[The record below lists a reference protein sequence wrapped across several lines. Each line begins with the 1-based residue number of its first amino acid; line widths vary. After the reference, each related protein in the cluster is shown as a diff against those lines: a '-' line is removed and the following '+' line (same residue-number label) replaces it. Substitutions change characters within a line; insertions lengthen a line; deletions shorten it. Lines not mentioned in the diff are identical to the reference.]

1 MIDHDTIE
9 LIEKAVE
16 TLKQGGIILAPTDT
30 VWGLM
35 CDFSNEEAVAS
46 IYAIKKS
53 RLKPLAI
60 LVDSLESIEKLD
72 VEMSL
77 NARTIAEAYWPGP
90 LTLIFKSG
98 HEGIK
103 HIAGEHNSI
112 GVRIPDNE
120 ELREMIKWFGSPVA
134 ATSANISGQG
144 QPHNFEDIPDEITTS
159 ADLICRFP
167 AETKGMAS
175 TVVDCTGEVF
185 KIIREGEISMD
196 KLQQAVSKS

>member
-35 CDFSNEEAVAS
+35 CDFANEEAVSS

-53 RLKPLAI
+53 PLKPLAI
-60 LVDSLESIEKLD
+60 LADSIDMVDTLK
-72 VEMSL
+72 VEMSI
-77 NARTIAEAYWPGP
+77 NARIIAEAYWPGP
-90 LTLIFKSG
+90 LTLIFKSEY
-98 HEGIK
+98 EGIG
-103 HIAGEHNSI
+103 HIAGENNSVGI
-112 GVRIPDNE
+112 RVPDNE
-120 ELREMIKWFGSPVA
+120 ELREMIKWFGQPVA

-144 QPHNFEDIPDEITTS
+144 QPHIFEDIPDEITTS
-159 ADLICRFP
+159 ADFICRFP
-167 AETKGMAS
+167 AESTGMAS
-175 TVVDCTGEVF
+175 TVVDCTGEIF

-196 KLQQAVSKS
+196 KLQESVGKR